1 MLKNLNLQPDFYNAM
16 HRFFIFLYY
25 LISKNRILSALLAL
39 GIAVICGFFASKI
52 HFEEDI
58 NQIIP
63 RNEKS
68 DLTAKVLKQLNFS
81 DKIIVIIENKS
92 NEDSFQLSE
101 TADTFLQKVEPLQK
115 YINTIQGKVNDYE
128 ISETFDFVNQ
138 NLPLFLDE
146 NDYKE
151 IEGKLQKDSIA
162 KQVESNYISLA
173 SPTSLV
179 TKEFIKK
186 DPLGIAFLGIRKL
199 NALNISKDFKLE
211 DNYVVTKDGKN
222 LLLFIDPKY
231 KSNDTKNNEAFV
243 DQLNAIKNNI
253 NKQFKGKTE
262 MSYFGSPVI
271 AVANAKQIK
280 KDIRNTVLISMTV
293 LFVLLM
299 YYFRNFFTPVI
310 VFLPTV
316 FSVLLALLVLYF
328 IKDKIS
334 AISLSVG
341 AILIGITIDYALHI
355 LTHYKHNNNI
365 EELYKE
371 ITQPV
376 ILSSATTAVSFLCL
390 VFVRSEALKD
400 LGLFASITVILSSV
414 SALIIVPQLY
424 HPKEKKGKL
433 NTNFIDKIGSYPY
446 EKNKPL
452 IIGCSLVIIA
462 CLFGFRHVGFNE
474 DIGDLNYIPKELKI
488 SEAKLEKL
496 SDITSKSVY
505 TISYGDSEDEAL
517 KRNTQLNNFLEKEK
531 KEGKILSYNSIG
543 NIVLSKQDQQKKI
556 EAWIEFWDDNKK
568 NRAISELI
576 SNGSKFGFNSTAF
589 DQTNENLNKDYST
602 LSLEDYKKVKALQI
616 PEFLS
621 NEKGFYTISNIV
633 KVDENKRN
641 IFIKDV
647 EKNHEA
653 LAIDR
658 QQMNENFL
666 GLLKRDFNT
675 LINYSL
681 LAIILTIIV
690 FFRNFELTVLTMFP
704 IVLTG
709 VVTAGILYFLGLE
722 LNIFSTVVCTLVFG
736 VGDDFSIF
744 LTKAMQK
751 EHTTGK
757 NELPTYRISIILAV
771 FTTILSI
778 GSLIFAKHPA
788 LHSLALVALI
798 GMFSVIIITST
809 LYPFWFR
816 FLIINRAKKGLSP
829 ITLRLFLHSVLSFVY
844 YGLGGFLFSVSG
856 SYFVKNSKG
865 KTLELIKI
873 FIARFLTSVLFTNP
887 FVKKKLIK
895 NSNEDFSNP
904 AIIIANHTSF
914 LDTLAIAMVTHKIVF
929 LVNNWVYHSPIF
941 GKIVKAL
948 GFYPVSQGIE
958 NGIDKLKEKVDQ
970 GYSLVV
976 FPEAERSYDNDI
988 KRFHKGAFYLAEKFG
1003 LDIVPV
1009 FIHGNSEVLP
1019 KGDFIIYDGSITI
1032 KVGDRISRDDISFG
1046 ENYSERTKK
1055 INAYFRNEF
1064 AKMRNELEGENYFRK
1079 KLFLSF
1085 LYKENG
1091 VVKEIKEDFNN
1102 NRLTYFELNQYI
1114 PKDANIL
1121 HIADDF
1127 GQKDILLTLYQAR
1140 RRVFSLI
1147 KNDEKR
1153 EIAEQNYLVK
1163 KRKLDYIRDISGI
1176 NKKIDVLLVSDNNFN
1191 INTITDLPETII
1203 FLNIKTDF
1211 KKEGYNLDFTSETI
1225 KIFKKQ

>member
-1 MLKNLNLQPDFYNAM
+1 M

-25 LISKNRILSALLAL
+25 LISKNKILSVFAAL
-39 GIAVICGFFASKI
+39 GIAVLCIFFASKI
-52 HFEEDI
+52 NFEEDI

-63 RNEKS
+63 KNEKS

-92 NEDSFQLSE
+92 GEDSFQLSE
-101 TADTFLQKVEPLQK
+101 TADTFLKKIEPLQK
-115 YINTIQGKVNDYE
+115 YIGSVQGKVNDNE

-138 NLPLFLDE
+138 NLPLFLNE
-146 NDYKE
+146 SDYKE
-151 IEGKLQKDSIA
+151 IDRKLQKDSIA
-162 KQVESNYISLA
+162 RQVENNYISLV

-186 DPLGIAFLGIRKL
+186 DPLGLTFLGIKKL

-211 DNYVVTKDGKN
+211 DSYIVTKDGKN
-222 LLLFIDPKY
+222 LLLFIDPKN
-231 KSNDTKNNEAFV
+231 KSNDTKANEAFV
-243 DQLNAIKNNI
+243 DQLNSIKDGI

-262 MSYFGSPVI
+262 ISYFGSPVI

-280 KDIRNTVLISMTV
+280 KDIQNTVVISMTV
-293 LFVLLM
+293 LLVLLI
-299 YYFRNFFTPVI
+299 YYFRNVFTPII

-371 ITQPV
+371 ITQPI

-400 LGLFASITVILSSV
+400 LGLFAAITVILSSIT
-414 SALIIVPQLY
+414 ALIIVPQLY
-424 HPKEKKGKL
+424 KPKEKSEQP

-452 IIGCSLVIIA
+452 IIGCSIIILA

-488 SEAKLEKL
+488 SEAKLQKL
-496 SDITSKSVY
+496 SDITSKSIY
-505 TISYGDSEDEAL
+505 TISYGDSEEQAL
-517 KRNTQLNNFLEKEK
+517 SRNSELSSFLEKEK

-543 NIVLSKQDQQKKI
+543 SVVLSEKDQQKKI
-556 EAWIEFWDDNKK
+556 EQWNRFWNDQKK
-568 NRAISELI
+568 SLAISELI
-576 SNGSKFGFNSTAF
+576 SNGNKFGFNSSAF
-589 DQTNENLNKDYST
+589 DGFNEVLHKNYSALSLKDYQ
-602 LSLEDYKKVKALQI
+602 KVKALQI
-616 PEFLS
+616 SEFMS
-621 NEKGFYTISNIV
+621 SENGFYTVSNVV
-633 KVDENKRN
+633 KVDEKKRDA
-641 IFIKDV
+641 FIKDI
-647 EKNHEA
+647 EKKHDA
-653 LAIDR
+653 IAIDR

-744 LTKAMQK
+744 LTQAMQK

-816 FLIINRAKKGLSP
+816 LFITNRAKKGLSP
-829 ITLRLFLHSVLSFVY
+829 ITFRLFVWSVFSFLY
-844 YGLGGFLFSVSG
+844 YGLGGLLFSAFG
-856 SYFVKNSKG
+856 SFFVKNSKG
-865 KTLELIKI
+865 QTLNIIKLIL
-873 FIARFLTSVLFTNP
+873 ARFLTSVLYSNP
-887 FVKKKLIK
+887 FVKKKVIK
-895 NSNEDFSNP
+895 NTSEDFSKP
-904 AIIIANHTSF
+904 AVIIANHTSF
-914 LDTLAIAMVTHKIVF
+914 LDTLAIAMATHKIIY
-929 LVNNWVYHSPIF
+929 LVNDWVYQSPVF
-941 GKIVKAL
+941 GKLVRAL

-958 NGIDKLKEKVDQ
+958 NGMDKLKEKVDQ

-976 FPEAERSYDNDI
+976 FPEAERSYTNDV
-988 KRFHKGAFYLAEKFG
+988 KRFHKGAFYLAEQFG
-1003 LDIVPV
+1003 LDILPIY
-1009 FIHGNSEVLP
+1009 IHGNSEVLP
-1019 KGDFIIYDGSITI
+1019 KGDFIIYDGSITV
-1032 KVGDRISRDDISFG
+1032 KVGNRISKDNMSFG
-1046 ENYSERTKK
+1046 KNYSERTKK
-1055 INAYFRNEF
+1055 INAHFREEF
-1064 AKMRNELEGENYFRK
+1064 ARLREEIEDENYFKK
-1079 KLFLSF
+1079 KLFLSY
-1085 LYKENG
+1085 LYKDSE
-1091 VVKEIKEDFNN
+1091 VVKEVKEDFNAN
-1102 NRLTYFELNQYI
+1102 KSVYFELNKHI
-1114 PKDANIL
+1114 PNDANIL
-1121 HIADDF
+1121 HLADDF
-1127 GQKDILLTLYQAR
+1127 GQKDALLTLYQAS
-1140 RRVFSLI
+1140 RRVFSLVQ
-1147 KNDEKR
+1147 NDEKR
-1153 EIAEQNYLVK
+1153 ATAAHSYLVK
-1163 KRKLDYIRDISGI
+1163 RRKIQYIKDLSEA
-1176 NKKIDVLLVSDNNFN
+1176 NKKIDVLLISHDRFTWND
-1191 INTITDLPETII
+1191 IQELPETII
-1203 FLNIKTDF
+1203 FVNTKNDSFKSDHYTLKFSSESLKVFKT
-1211 KKEGYNLDFTSETI
+1211 K
-1225 KIFKKQ
+1225 

>member
-1 MLKNLNLQPDFYNAM
+1 M

-25 LISKNRILSALLAL
+25 LISKNKILSALTAL
-39 GIAVICGFFASKI
+39 GVAVLCLFFASKI
-52 HFEEDI
+52 NFEEDI

-63 RNEKS
+63 KNEKS

-92 NEDSFQLSE
+92 SEDHFQLSE
-101 TADTFLQKVEPLQK
+101 TADTFLKKIEPLQK
-115 YINTIQGKVNDYE
+115 YIGSVQGKVNDHE

-138 NLPLFLDE
+138 NLPLFLNE
-146 NDYKE
+146 NDYGE
-151 IEGKLQKDSIA
+151 IAQKLQKDSIA
-162 KQVESNYISLA
+162 RQVEDNYISLV

-186 DPLGIAFLGIRKL
+186 DPLGLTFLGIKKL

-211 DNYVVTKDGKN
+211 DSYIVTKDGKN
-222 LLLFIDPKY
+222 LLLFIDPKN
-231 KSNDTKNNEAFV
+231 KSNDTKANEAFI
-243 DQLNAIKNNI
+243 DQLQTVKDEI
-253 NKQFKGKTE
+253 NKQFHGKTE
-262 MSYFGSPVI
+262 ISYFGSPVI

-280 KDIRNTVLISMTV
+280 KDIQNTVVISMTV
-293 LFVLLM
+293 LLLLLI
-299 YYFRNFFTPVI
+299 YYFRNIFTPII

-371 ITQPV
+371 ITQPIV
-376 ILSSATTAVSFLCL
+376 LSSATTAVSFLCL

-400 LGLFASITVILSSV
+400 LGLFAAITVILSSV

-424 HPKEKKGKL
+424 KPKEKGEHL

-452 IIGCSLVIIA
+452 IIGCSVIILA

-488 SEAKLEKL
+488 SEAKLQKL
-496 SDITSKSVY
+496 SDITSKSIY
-505 TISYGDSEDEAL
+505 TISYGDSEEQAL
-517 KRNTQLNNFLEKEK
+517 SRNSALSSFLEKEK

-543 NIVLSKQDQQKKI
+543 SIVLSEKDQQKRI
-556 EAWIEFWDDNKK
+556 EKWNSFWDDTKK
-568 NRAISELI
+568 KQTLSELI
-576 SNGSKFGFNSTAF
+576 SNGNKFGFNSSAF
-589 DQTNENLNKDYST
+589 DNFNEVLSKHYSSLT
-602 LSLEDYKKVKALQI
+602 LKEYEKVKALQI
-616 PEFLS
+616 SEFMN
-621 NEKGFYTISNIV
+621 NENGFYTVSNVV
-633 KVDENKRN
+633 KVDENKRDA
-641 IFIKDV
+641 FIKDI
-647 EKNHEA
+647 EKKHDA
-653 LAIDR
+653 IAIDR

-744 LTKAMQK
+744 LTQAMQK

-757 NELPTYRISIILAV
+757 NELPTYRTSIILAV

-816 FLIINRAKKGLSP
+816 LFITNRAKKGLSP
-829 ITLRLFLHSVLSFVY
+829 ITLRLFLNSVFSFLY
-844 YGLGGFLFSVSG
+844 YGVGGLLFSAFG
-856 SYFVKNSKG
+856 SFFVKNSQG
-865 KTLELIKI
+865 KTLNMIKLIL
-873 FIARFLTSVLFTNP
+873 ARFLTSVLYSNP
-887 FVKKKLIK
+887 FVKKKIIK
-895 NSNEDFSNP
+895 NTNEDFSKP
-904 AIIIANHTSF
+904 AVIIANHTSF
-914 LDTLAIAMVTHKIVF
+914 LDTLAIAMTTHKIIY
-929 LVNNWVYHSPIF
+929 LVNDWVYDSPVF
-941 GKIVKAL
+941 GKLVKAL

-958 NGIDKLKEKVDQ
+958 NGMDQLKEKIAQ

-976 FPEAERSYDNDI
+976 FPEAERSYTNDV
-988 KRFHKGAFYLAEKFG
+988 KRFHKGAFYLAEQFG
-1003 LDIVPV
+1003 LDIVPLY
-1009 FIHGNSEVLP
+1009 IHGNAEVLP
-1019 KGDFIIYDGSITI
+1019 KGDFIIYDGSITV
-1032 KVGDRISRDDISFG
+1032 KVGNRISKDDMSFG
-1046 ENYSERTKK
+1046 QSYSERTKK
-1055 INAYFRNEF
+1055 INAYFREEF
-1064 AKMRNELEGENYFRK
+1064 AKMRAEIEDENYFK
-1079 KLFLSF
+1079 NKLFLSY
-1085 LYKENG
+1085 LYKDG
-1091 VVKEIKEDFNN
+1091 DVVEDVKKDFNAN
-1102 NRLTYFELNQYI
+1102 KSVYFELNKHI
-1114 PKDANIL
+1114 PKEANIL
-1121 HIADDF
+1121 HMADDF
-1127 GQKDILLTLYQAR
+1127 GQKDALLTLYQAG

-1147 KNDEKR
+1147 KNDDKR
-1153 EIAEQNYLVK
+1153 ATAAHSYLVK
-1163 KRKLDYIRDISGI
+1163 RRKIHYIKDLSEV
-1176 NKKIDVLLVSDNNFN
+1176 NKKIDVLLVSDDHFTMNDIHVFPEKIIFVNTKNN
-1191 INTITDLPETII
+1191 LPEIDNYTLE
-1203 FLNIKTDF
+1203 FHSESLKVF
-1211 KKEGYNLDFTSETI
+1211 KPK
-1225 KIFKKQ
+1225 

>member
-1 MLKNLNLQPDFYNAM
+1 M
-16 HRFFIFLYY
+16 HRFFIFLFY
-25 LISKNRILSALLAL
+25 LISKNRVLSALFAV
-39 GIAVICGFFASKI
+39 GIALVCLFFASKI
-52 HFEEDI
+52 NFEEDI

-63 RNEKS
+63 KSEKS
-68 DLTAKVLKQLNFS
+68 DLTAKILKQLNFS

-92 NEDSFQLSE
+92 SEDNFQLSE
-101 TADTFLQKVEPLQK
+101 TANTFLEKISPLEK
-115 YINTIQGKVNDYE
+115 YIGAIQGKVNDSE

-151 IEGKLQKDSIA
+151 INRKIQKDSIA
-162 KQVESNYISLA
+162 KQVENNYISLA

-186 DPLGIAFLGIRKL
+186 DPLGITFLGIKKL
-199 NALNISKDFKLE
+199 NALNVSKDFKLE
-211 DNYVVTKDGKN
+211 DNFIVTKNGKN
-222 LLLFIDPKY
+222 LLLFIDPKN
-231 KSNDTKNNEAFV
+231 KSNDTKNNEFFV
-243 DQLNAIKNNI
+243 DQLNKIKDDLNNE
-253 NKQFKGKTE
+253 FKGKTE
-262 MSYFGSPVI
+262 ISYFGSPVI
-271 AVANAKQIK
+271 AVANAEQIK
-280 KDIRNTVLISMTV
+280 KDIQNTVMISMTV
-293 LFVLLM
+293 LLILLI
-299 YYFRNFFTPVI
+299 YYFRNFFTPII

-316 FSVLLALLVLYF
+316 FSVLLALLILYF

-371 ITQPV
+371 ITQPI

-400 LGLFASITVILSSV
+400 LGLFASIIVMLSSI

-424 HPKEKKGKL
+424 NPKEKGEKAS
-433 NTNFIDKIGSYPY
+433 TNFIDRIGFYPY

-474 DIGDLNYIPKELKI
+474 DIGDLNYIPNDLKI
-488 SEAKLEKL
+488 SEAKLQKL
-496 SDITSKSVY
+496 SDITSKSIY
-505 TISYGDSEDEAL
+505 TISYGNSEEEAL
-517 KRNTQLNNFLEKEK
+517 TRNTQLNHFLEKEK
-531 KEGKILSYNSIG
+531 KEGKILSYNSLG
-543 NIVLSKQDQQKKI
+543 NVVLSEKDQQKKI
-556 EAWIEFWDDNKK
+556 ENWKKFWNDQKK
-568 NRAISELI
+568 NQTVSELV
-576 SNGSKFGFNSTAF
+576 SNGNKFGFNSSAF
-589 DQTNENLNKDYST
+589 KQFTELLNKNYST
-602 LSLEDYKKVKALQI
+602 RSIEDYEKIKALQVS
-616 PEFLS
+616 EFLS
-621 NEKGFYTISNIV
+621 NEKGFHTISNII
-633 KVDENKRN
+633 KVDETKRDA
-641 IFIKDV
+641 FIRDV
-647 EKNHEA
+647 EKKQDV

-722 LNIFSTVVCTLVFG
+722 LNIFSTVVCTLIFG

-816 FLIINRAKKGLSP
+816 LLIINRAKKGLSP
-829 ITLRLFLHSVLSFVY
+829 ITFRLFLHSVVSFAY
-844 YGLGGFLFSVSG
+844 YGLGGFLFSLFG
-856 SYFVKNSKG
+856 AFFVKNAKG
-865 KTLELIKI
+865 NTLRYIKI
-873 FIARFLTSVLFTNP
+873 FIARFLTSVLYSNP
-887 FVKKKLIK
+887 FVKKTVIK
-895 NSNEDFSNP
+895 NPEEDFSKP

-914 LDTLAIAMVTHKIVF
+914 LDTLALAMTNYKIVY
-929 LVNNWVYHSPIF
+929 LVNDWVYNSPIF
-941 GKIVKAL
+941 GKLVKAL

-958 NGIDKLKEKVDQ
+958 NGIDKLKEKVQQ

-976 FPEAERSYDNDI
+976 FPEAERSYTNDI
-988 KRFHKGAFYLAEKFG
+988 KRFHKGAFYLSEQLN
-1003 LDIVPV
+1003 LDILPV
-1009 FIHGNSEVLP
+1009 YIHGNSEVLP
-1019 KGDFIIYDGSITI
+1019 KGDFIIYDGSITV
-1032 KVGDRISRDDISFG
+1032 KVGDRIHQNDESFG
-1046 ENYSERTKK
+1046 STYSERTKK
-1055 INAYFRNEF
+1055 INAYFREEF
-1064 AKMRNELEGENYFRK
+1064 SKLREELEDEDYFKK

-1085 LYKENG
+1085 LYKENEI
-1091 VVKEIKEDFNN
+1091 VKQVKEDFRINKSA
-1102 NRLTYFELNQYI
+1102 YFELNKHI
-1114 PKDANIL
+1114 PKDATLL
-1121 HIADDF
+1121 HIADDY
-1127 GQKDILLTLYQAR
+1127 GQIDILLSLQQANR
-1140 RRVFSLI
+1140 KIFSLI
-1147 KNDEKR
+1147 PDIEKR
-1153 EIAEQNYLVK
+1153 EIADHNYLVK
-1163 KRKLDYIRDISGI
+1163 KRKINYISTISEI
-1176 NKKIDVLLVSDNNFN
+1176 NKKVGILLVSSENYALNSIDQLPDIIIFFN
-1191 INTITDLPETII
+1191 IKNLLFQNDE
-1203 FLNIKTDF
+1203 
-1211 KKEGYNLDFTSETI
+1211 YNLYFSSESI
-1225 KIFKKQ
+1225 KIYKR

>member
-1 MLKNLNLQPDFYNAM
+1 M

-25 LISKNRILSALLAL
+25 LISKNRILSAIIAL
-39 GIAVICGFFASKI
+39 GIAALCGFFASKI
-52 HFEEDI
+52 NFEEDI

-63 RNEKS
+63 KNEKS

-92 NEDSFQLSE
+92 GEDNFQLSE
-101 TADTFLQKVEPLQK
+101 TADAFLQKIDPLKK
-115 YINTIQGKVNDYE
+115 YIGSVQGKVNDSE
-128 ISETFDFVNQ
+128 ISETFDFVSQ

-146 NDYKE
+146 NDYAE
-151 IEGKLQKDSIA
+151 IERKLQKDSIA
-162 KQVESNYISLA
+162 KQVENNYVSLV

-179 TKEFIKK
+179 TKDFIKK
-186 DPLGIAFLGIRKL
+186 DPLGITYLGIKKL

-211 DNYVVTKDGKN
+211 DNYIVTKDGKN
-222 LLLFIDPKY
+222 LLLFIDPKN
-231 KSNDTKNNEAFV
+231 KSNDTKSNEAFV
-243 DQLNAIKNNI
+243 NQLNEIKDGI

-262 MSYFGSPVI
+262 LSYFGSPVI
-271 AVANAKQIK
+271 AVANAQQIK
-280 KDIRNTVLISMTV
+280 KDIQNTVMISMTV
-293 LFVLLM
+293 LLVLLI
-299 YYFRNFFTPVI
+299 YYFRNFFTPII

-316 FSVLLALLVLYF
+316 FSVLLALLILYF

-371 ITQPV
+371 ITQPI

-400 LGLFASITVILSSV
+400 LGLFAAITVILSSV
-414 SALIIVPQLY
+414 TALIIVPQLY
-424 HPKEKKGKL
+424 TPKEKDDKHS
-433 NTNFIDKIGSYPY
+433 TNFIDRIGSYPY

-452 IIGCSLVIIA
+452 IIGCSIIIIA

-488 SEAKLEKL
+488 SEAKLQKL
-496 SDITSKSVY
+496 SDITSKSIY
-505 TISYGDSEDEAL
+505 TISYGDSEEKAL
-517 KRNTQLNNFLEKEK
+517 TRNSQLSNFLEKEK
-531 KEGKILSYNSIG
+531 REGKILSYNSLG
-543 NIVLSKQDQQKKI
+543 NIVLSETDQKHRI
-556 EAWIEFWDDNKK
+556 ETWNKFWDGNKK
-568 NRAISELI
+568 NHTVSQLVN
-576 SNGSKFGFNSTAF
+576 SGNQFGFNSNAF
-589 DQTNENLNKDYST
+589 DNFNEILNKNYTT
-602 LSLEDYKKVKALQI
+602 LSLRDYEKVKALQI
-616 PEFLS
+616 SEFLS
-621 NEKGFYTISNIV
+621 NENGFYTVSNVV
-633 KVDENKRN
+633 KVDEKKRDA
-641 IFIKDV
+641 FIKDV
-647 EKNHEA
+647 EKNHNA

-666 GLLKRDFNT
+666 GLLKRDFGT

-709 VVTAGILYFLGLE
+709 IVTAGILYFLGLE

-757 NELPTYRISIILAV
+757 NELPTYRTSIILAV

-816 FLIINRAKKGLSP
+816 LLITNRAKKGLSP
-829 ITLRLFLHSVLSFVY
+829 ITFRLFLRCIISFFY
-844 YGLGGFLFSVSG
+844 YGLGGFVFSLIG
-856 SYFVKNSKG
+856 SVFIKRSKG
-865 KTLELIKI
+865 KTLDIIKLILAK
-873 FIARFLTSVLFTNP
+873 FLTSVLHISP
-887 FVKKKLIK
+887 FVKKRVIK
-895 NSNEDFSNP
+895 NPAEDFSKP
-904 AIIIANHTSF
+904 AVIIANHTSF
-914 LDTLAIAMVTHKIVF
+914 LDTLAIAMATHKIIY
-929 LVNNWVYHSPIF
+929 LVNDWVYDSPVF
-941 GKIVKAL
+941 GRLVRAL

-958 NGIDKLKEKVDQ
+958 NGMEQLKEKIDQ

-976 FPEAERSYDNDI
+976 FPEAERSYTNDV
-988 KRFHKGAFYLAEKFG
+988 KRFHKGAFYLAEQFG
-1003 LDIVPV
+1003 LDILPLY
-1009 FIHGNSEVLP
+1009 IHGNSEVLP
-1019 KGDFIIYDGSITI
+1019 KGDFIIYDGSITV
-1032 KVGDRISRDDISFG
+1032 KVGERINKDDVSFG
-1046 ENYSERTKK
+1046 KNYSERTKK
-1055 INAYFRNEF
+1055 INAYFREKF
-1064 AKMRNELEGENYFRK
+1064 AELRNELEDENYFKK
-1079 KLFLSF
+1079 KLFLSY
-1085 LYKENG
+1085 LYKDNE
-1091 VVKEIKEDFNN
+1091 VVKEVKDDFNAN
-1102 NRLTYFELNQYI
+1102 KSVYFELNKHI
-1114 PKDANIL
+1114 AKDASIL

-1127 GQKDILLTLYQAR
+1127 GQKDVLLTLYQAER
-1140 RRVFSLI
+1140 RIFSYI
-1147 KNDEKR
+1147 QNHERR
-1153 EIAEQNYLVK
+1153 ETAKQTYLVK
-1163 KRKLDYIRDISGI
+1163 RRKLNYINDISDI
-1176 NKKIDVLLVSDNNFN
+1176 NKNIDVLLISDKNFDISTLKN
-1191 INTITDLPETII
+1191 LPETII
-1203 FLNIKTDF
+1203 FLNTPHKALNDSD
-1211 KKEGYNLDFTSETI
+1211 YSEEYSLQAI
-1225 KIFKKQ
+1225 KIFKKH

>member
-1 MLKNLNLQPDFYNAM
+1 M

-25 LISKNRILSALLAL
+25 LISKNKILSVLTAM
-39 GIAVICGFFASKI
+39 GIAVLCIFFASKI
-52 HFEEDI
+52 NFEEDI

-63 RNEKS
+63 KNEKS

-92 NEDSFQLSE
+92 SEDSFQLSE
-101 TADTFLQKVEPLQK
+101 TADTFLKKIEPLQK
-115 YINTIQGKVNDYE
+115 YIGSVQGKVNDNE

-138 NLPLFLDE
+138 NLPLFLNE

-151 IEGKLQKDSIA
+151 INQKLQKDSIA
-162 KQVESNYISLA
+162 KQVEDNYISLA

-186 DPLGIAFLGIRKL
+186 DPLGITFLGIKKL
-199 NALNISKDFKLE
+199 NVLNISKDFKLE
-211 DNYVVTKDGKN
+211 DSYIVTKDGKN
-222 LLLFIDPKY
+222 LLLFIDPKN
-231 KSNDTKNNEAFV
+231 KSNDTKANEAFV
-243 DQLNAIKNNI
+243 DQLNSIKDGI

-262 MSYFGSPVI
+262 ISYFGSPVI

-280 KDIRNTVLISMTV
+280 KDIQNTVVISMTV
-293 LFVLLM
+293 LLILLI
-299 YYFRNFFTPVI
+299 YYFRNFFTPII

-371 ITQPV
+371 ITQPI

-400 LGLFASITVILSSV
+400 LGLFAAITVILSSIT
-414 SALIIVPQLY
+414 ALIIVPQLY
-424 HPKEKKGKL
+424 KPKEKGEHL

-452 IIGCSLVIIA
+452 IIGCSIIILA
-462 CLFGFRHVGFNE
+462 CLFGFRHVRFNE

-488 SEAKLEKL
+488 SEAKLQKL
-496 SDITSKSVY
+496 SDITSKSIY
-505 TISYGDSEDEAL
+505 TISYGNSEEDAL
-517 KRNTQLNNFLEKEK
+517 SRNSELSSFLEKEK

-543 NIVLSKQDQQKKI
+543 SVVLSEKDQQKKI
-556 EAWIEFWDDNKK
+556 DEWNSFWNEKK
-568 NRAISELI
+568 KSQTISELI
-576 SNGSKFGFNSTAF
+576 SNGNKLGFNSSAF
-589 DQTNENLNKDYST
+589 DNFNEVLHKDYSV
-602 LSLEDYKKVKALQI
+602 LQLKDYQQVKALQI
-616 PEFLS
+616 SEFMS
-621 NEKGFYTISNIV
+621 SENGFYTVSNVV
-633 KVDENKRN
+633 KVDEKKRDA
-641 IFIKDV
+641 FIKDI
-647 EKNHEA
+647 EKKHDA
-653 LAIDR
+653 IAIDR

-744 LTKAMQK
+744 LTQAMQK

-816 FLIINRAKKGLSP
+816 LLITNRAKKGLSP
-829 ITLRLFLHSVLSFVY
+829 ITFRLFIWSVFSFLY
-844 YGLGGFLFSVSG
+844 YGIGGLLFSAFG
-856 SYFVKNSKG
+856 SFFVKNSKG
-865 KTLELIKI
+865 KTLNIIKI
-873 FIARFLTSVLFTNP
+873 ILARFLTSVLYSNP
-887 FVKKKLIK
+887 FVKKKVIK
-895 NSNEDFSNP
+895 NPSEDFSKP
-904 AIIIANHTSF
+904 AVIIANHTSF
-914 LDTLAIAMVTHKIVF
+914 LDTLAIAMTTHKIIY
-929 LVNNWVYHSPIF
+929 LVNDWVYQSPIF
-941 GKIVKAL
+941 GKLVRAL

-958 NGIDKLKEKVDQ
+958 NGMEKLKEKVEQ

-976 FPEAERSYDNDI
+976 FPEAERSYTNDI
-988 KRFHKGAFYLAEKFG
+988 KRFHKGAFYLAEQFG
-1003 LDIVPV
+1003 LDILPIY
-1009 FIHGNSEVLP
+1009 IHGNSEVLP
-1019 KGDFIIYDGSITI
+1019 KGDFIIYDGSITV
-1032 KVGDRISRDDISFG
+1032 KVGSRISKDDMSFG
-1046 ENYSERTKK
+1046 KNYSERTKK
-1055 INAYFRNEF
+1055 INAYFREEF
-1064 AKMRNELEGENYFRK
+1064 AKLREEIEDENYFKK
-1079 KLFLSF
+1079 KLFLSY
-1085 LYKENG
+1085 LYKDSE
-1091 VVKEIKEDFNN
+1091 VVKDVKEDFNTN
-1102 NRLTYFELNQYI
+1102 KSVYFELNKHI
-1114 PKDANIL
+1114 PNDAGIL

-1127 GQKDILLTLYQAR
+1127 GQKDALLTLYQANR
-1140 RRVFSLI
+1140 RIFSMI
-1147 KNDEKR
+1147 RNDEKR
-1153 EIAEQNYLVK
+1153 ETAAHSYLVK
-1163 KRKLDYIRDISGI
+1163 RRKIHYIKDLSEI
-1176 NKKIDVLLVSDNNFN
+1176 NKKIDILLVSDEHF
-1191 INTITDLPETII
+1191 TMSDLQELPETII
-1203 FLNIKTDF
+1203 FVNTKNTRFESENYTLKFSSEFIKVF
-1211 KKEGYNLDFTSETI
+1211 KST
-1225 KIFKKQ
+1225 

>member
-1 MLKNLNLQPDFYNAM
+1 M
-16 HRFFIFLYY
+16 HRFFIYLYH
-25 LISKNRILSALLAL
+25 LISKNRILSVCFAL
-39 GIAVICGFFASKI
+39 GIALLCGYFASKI
-52 HFEEDI
+52 NFEEDI

-63 RNEKS
+63 KNEKS

-101 TADTFLQKVEPLQK
+101 TADTFLQKLVPLQQ
-115 YINTIQGKVNDYE
+115 YVGSVQGKVNDEE

-151 IEGKLQKDSIA
+151 IEKKLQKDSIA
-162 KQVESNYISLA
+162 KQVENNYVSLV

-179 TKEFIKK
+179 TKDFIKK
-186 DPLGIAFLGIRKL
+186 DPLGITFLGIKKL

-211 DNYVVTKDGKN
+211 DNYIVTKDGKH
-222 LLLFIDPKY
+222 LLLFIEPKN

-243 DQLNAIKNNI
+243 DQLNEIKDNI

-262 MSYFGSPVI
+262 LSYFGSPVI

-280 KDIRNTVLISMTV
+280 KDIQNTVLISMTV
-293 LFVLLM
+293 LFILLM

-371 ITQPV
+371 ITQPI

-400 LGLFASITVILSSV
+400 LGLFAAITVILSSV

-424 HPKEKKGKL
+424 HPKKNEKKE
-433 NTNFIDKIGSYPY
+433 NTNFIDTIGAYPY

-496 SDITSKSVY
+496 SDITSKSIY
-505 TISYGDSEDEAL
+505 TISYGNSEEEAL
-517 KRNTQLNNFLEKEK
+517 SRNSQLSHFLEKEK
-531 KEGKILSYNSIG
+531 QEGKILSYNSLG
-543 NIVLSKQDQQKKI
+543 NVVLSKQDQQKKI
-556 EAWIEFWDDNKK
+556 EIWEKFWENKK
-568 NRAISELI
+568 DHTISELV
-576 SNGSKFGFNSTAF
+576 SNGIQFGFNSSAF
-589 DQTNENLNKDYST
+589 SQFNEVLSKEYST
-602 LSLEDYKKVKALQI
+602 LSLQDYEKIKALQVS
-616 PEFLS
+616 EFLS
-621 NEKGFYTISNIV
+621 SENGFYTVSNVV
-633 KVDENKRN
+633 KVDEKKRDA
-641 IFIKDV
+641 FIKDI
-647 EKNHEA
+647 EKKHDA

-709 VVTAGILYFLGLE
+709 IVTAGILYFLGLE

-829 ITLRLFLHSVLSFVY
+829 ITFRLFLHSILSFLY
-844 YGLGGFLFSVSG
+844 YGLGGVFFSVFG
-856 SYFVKNSKG
+856 SFFVKNSKG
-865 KTLELIKI
+865 KTLDFIKLIMAK
-873 FIARFLTSVLFTNP
+873 FLTSVLFSNP
-887 FVKKKLIK
+887 FVKKRVIK
-895 NSNEDFSNP
+895 NSNEDFSKP
-904 AIIIANHTSF
+904 AVIIANHTSF
-914 LDTLAIAMVTHKIVF
+914 LDTLAIAMTTHKIVY
-929 LVNNWVYHSPIF
+929 LVNDWVYQSPIF
-941 GKIVKAL
+941 GKMVRAL

-958 NGIDKLKEKVDQ
+958 NGMEKLKEKVDQ

-976 FPEAERSYDNDI
+976 FPEAERSYTNDI
-988 KRFHKGAFYLAEKFG
+988 KRFHKGAFYLAEQFG
-1003 LDIVPV
+1003 LDILPLY
-1009 FIHGNSEVLP
+1009 IHGNSEVLP
-1019 KGDFIIYDGSITI
+1019 KGDFIIYDGSITV
-1032 KVGDRISRDDISFG
+1032 KVGDRIRKDDVSFG
-1046 ENYSERTKK
+1046 KSYSERTKK
-1055 INAYFRNEF
+1055 INAYFREQF
-1064 AKMRNELEGENYFRK
+1064 AQLRNEIEDENYFKK
-1079 KLFLSF
+1079 KLFLSY
-1085 LYKENG
+1085 LYKENE
-1091 VVKEIKEDFNN
+1091 VVHEVKEDFNTN
-1102 NRLTYFELNQYI
+1102 KTAYFELNKHI
-1114 PKDANIL
+1114 PKDSIIL
-1121 HIADDF
+1121 HISDDF
-1127 GQKDILLTLYQAR
+1127 GQKDVLLLLYQAGR
-1140 RRVFSLI
+1140 RIFSRI
-1147 KNDEKR
+1147 SNEEKR
-1153 EIAEQNYLVK
+1153 DVAEQNYLVK
-1163 KRKLDYIRDISGI
+1163 RRKLNYINDISEI
-1176 NKKIDVLLVSDNNFN
+1176 NKNIDVLLISDSRFK
-1191 INTITDLPETII
+1191 INTLSTLPETII
-1203 FLNIKTDF
+1203 FLNVKEPGF
-1211 KKEGYNLDFTSETI
+1211 ENPVFQKKLDTGAI
-1225 KIFKKQ
+1225 KIFKKH

>member
-1 MLKNLNLQPDFYNAM
+1 M

-25 LISKNRILSALLAL
+25 LISKNKILTVFTAL
-39 GIAVICGFFASKI
+39 GIAALCVFFASKI
-52 HFEEDI
+52 NFEEDI

-63 RNEKS
+63 KNEKS

-101 TADTFLQKVEPLQK
+101 TADTFLQKIDPLQK
-115 YINTIQGKVNDYE
+115 YIGSVQGKVNDNE
-128 ISETFDFVNQ
+128 ISETFDFVSQ
-138 NLPLFLDE
+138 NLPLFLNE

-151 IEGKLQKDSIA
+151 IDRKLQKDSIA
-162 KQVESNYISLA
+162 QQVENNYISLA

-186 DPLGIAFLGIRKL
+186 DPLGLTFMGIKKL

-211 DNYVVTKDGKN
+211 DSYIVTKDGKN
-222 LLLFIDPKY
+222 LLLFIDPKN
-231 KSNDTKNNEAFV
+231 KSNDTKANEFFV
-243 DQLNAIKNNI
+243 DQLNSIKDQL

-262 MSYFGSPVI
+262 ISYFGSPVI
-271 AVANAKQIK
+271 AVGNAKQIK
-280 KDIRNTVLISMTV
+280 KDIQNTVVISMTV
-293 LFVLLM
+293 LLILLI
-299 YYFRNFFTPVI
+299 YYFRNFFTPII

-316 FSVLLALLVLYF
+316 FSVLLALLILYF

-371 ITQPV
+371 ITQPI

-400 LGLFASITVILSSV
+400 LGLFAAITVILSSIT
-414 SALIIVPQLY
+414 ALIIVPQLY
-424 HPKEKKGKL
+424 KPKNSEEKH
-433 NTNFIDKIGSYPY
+433 NTNFIDRIGSYPY

-452 IIGCSLVIIA
+452 IIGCSVIILI

-474 DIGDLNYIPKELKI
+474 DIGDLNYIPKDLKI
-488 SEAKLEKL
+488 SEAKLQKL
-496 SDITSKSVY
+496 SDITSKSIY
-505 TISYGDSEDEAL
+505 TISYGNSEEEAL
-517 KRNTQLNNFLEKEK
+517 ARNSELSNFLEKEK

-543 NIVLSKQDQQKKI
+543 NIVLSEKDQQKKI
-556 EAWIEFWDDNKK
+556 DEWKRFWNANKK
-568 NRAISELI
+568 NQTIAELVG
-576 SNGSKFGFNSTAF
+576 NGSKFGFNSAAF
-589 DQTNENLNKDYST
+589 DNFNGILNKNYTALRLKDY
-602 LSLEDYKKVKALQI
+602 EKVKALQI
-616 PEFLS
+616 SEFMS
-621 NEKGFYTISNIV
+621 NENGFYTVSNVV
-633 KVDENKRN
+633 KVDENKRDA
-641 IFIKDV
+641 FIKDI
-647 EKNHEA
+647 EKKHDA

-666 GLLKRDFNT
+666 GLLKRDFST

-681 LAIILTIIV
+681 LAIIITIIV
-690 FFRNFELTVLTMFP
+690 FFRNFELTILTMFP

-744 LTKAMQK
+744 LTQAMQK

-798 GMFSVIIITST
+798 GMFSVIVITST

-816 FLIINRAKKGLSP
+816 FFITNRAKKGLSP
-829 ITLRLFLHSVLSFVY
+829 ITLRLLLRALFSFLY
-844 YGLGGFLFSVSG
+844 YGLGGMVFSAFG
-856 SYFVKNSKG
+856 SIFIKNSKG
-865 KTLELIKI
+865 RTLDIIKLILAK
-873 FIARFLTSVLFTNP
+873 FLTSVLYSTPLVRKRVIRNTA
-887 FVKKKLIK
+887 
-895 NSNEDFSNP
+895 EDFSKP
-904 AIIIANHTSF
+904 AVIIANHTSF
-914 LDTLAIAMVTHKIVF
+914 LDTLAIAMATHKIIY
-929 LVNNWVYHSPIF
+929 LVNDWVYQSPVF
-941 GKIVKAL
+941 GKLVRAL

-958 NGIDKLKEKVDQ
+958 NGMEQLKEKIAQ

-976 FPEAERSYDNDI
+976 FPEAERSYTNDV
-988 KRFHKGAFYLAEKFG
+988 KRFHKGAFYLAEQFD
-1003 LDIVPV
+1003 LDVLPLY
-1009 FIHGNSEVLP
+1009 IHGNSEVLP
-1019 KGDFIIYDGSITI
+1019 KGDFIIYDGSITV
-1032 KVGDRISRDDISFG
+1032 KVGNRISKNDMSFG
-1046 ENYSERTKK
+1046 KNYSERTKK
-1055 INAYFRNEF
+1055 INAYFREEF
-1064 AKMRNELEGENYFRK
+1064 AKLREEIEDENYFKK

-1085 LYKENG
+1085 LYKDSD
-1091 VVKEIKEDFNN
+1091 VVKEVKKDFNTN
-1102 NRLTYFELNQYI
+1102 KSVYFELNKHI
-1114 PKDANIL
+1114 PNEANIL
-1121 HIADDF
+1121 HIADDY
-1127 GQKDILLTLYQAR
+1127 GQKDVLLTLYQASR
-1140 RRVFSLI
+1140 RIFSFI
-1147 KNDEKR
+1147 KDDEKR
-1153 EIAEQNYLVK
+1153 ATAAHSYLVK
-1163 KRKLDYIRDISGI
+1163 RRKLHYIKEWSEV
-1176 NKKIDVLLVSDNNFN
+1176 NKSIDVLLISDDHFR
-1191 INTITDLPETII
+1191 ISDIQILPETII
-1203 FLNIKTDF
+1203 FVNTKNAVFENENYALEFSSESLKVFKT
-1211 KKEGYNLDFTSETI
+1211 K
-1225 KIFKKQ
+1225 

>member
-1 MLKNLNLQPDFYNAM
+1 M
-16 HRFFIFLYY
+16 HRLFIFLYY
-25 LISKNRILSALLAL
+25 LISKNKILSVLTAL
-39 GIAVICGFFASKI
+39 GIAALCIFFASKI
-52 HFEEDI
+52 NFEEDI

-63 RNEKS
+63 KNEKS

-81 DKIIVIIENKS
+81 DKIIVIIENRS
-92 NEDSFQLSE
+92 GEDSFQLSE
-101 TADTFLQKVEPLQK
+101 TADTFLKKIEPLQK
-115 YINTIQGKVNDYE
+115 YIGSVQGKVNDNE
-128 ISETFDFVNQ
+128 ISETFDFVHQ
-138 NLPLFLDE
+138 NLPLFLNE

-151 IEGKLQKDSIA
+151 IDHKLQKDSIA
-162 KQVESNYISLA
+162 KQVENNYISLV

-186 DPLGIAFLGIRKL
+186 DPLGFTFLGIKKL

-211 DNYVVTKDGKN
+211 DSYIVTKDGKN
-222 LLLFIDPKY
+222 LLLFIDPKN
-231 KSNDTKNNEAFV
+231 KSNDTKANEVFV
-243 DQLNAIKNNI
+243 DQLNTIKDGI

-262 MSYFGSPVI
+262 ISYFGSPVI

-280 KDIRNTVLISMTV
+280 KDIQNTVAISMTV
-293 LFVLLM
+293 LLILLI
-299 YYFRNFFTPVI
+299 YYFRNIFTPII

-316 FSVLLALLVLYF
+316 FSVLLALLILYF

-400 LGLFASITVILSSV
+400 LGLFAAITVILSSIT
-414 SALIIVPQLY
+414 ALIIVPQLY
-424 HPKEKKGKL
+424 KPKEKGEHL

-452 IIGCSLVIIA
+452 IIGCSIIILA

-488 SEAKLEKL
+488 SEAKLQKL
-496 SDITSKSVY
+496 SDITSKSIY
-505 TISYGDSEDEAL
+505 TISYGNSEEEAL
-517 KRNTQLNNFLEKEK
+517 SRNSELSSFLDKEK

-543 NIVLSKQDQQKKI
+543 SVVLSEKDQQKKI
-556 EAWIEFWDDNKK
+556 DEWNRFWNDEKK
-568 NRAISELI
+568 NQTISELI
-576 SNGSKFGFNSTAF
+576 SNGNKFGFNSSAF
-589 DQTNENLNKDYST
+589 DSFNEALRKNYSALNLKDYQQ
-602 LSLEDYKKVKALQI
+602 VKALQI
-616 PEFLS
+616 SEFMS
-621 NEKGFYTISNIV
+621 SENGFYTVSNVV
-633 KVDENKRN
+633 KVDENKRDT
-641 IFIKDV
+641 FIKDI
-647 EKNHEA
+647 EKQHDA
-653 LAIDR
+653 IAIDR

-744 LTKAMQK
+744 LTQAMQK

-816 FLIINRAKKGLSP
+816 LFITNRAKKGLSP
-829 ITLRLFLHSVLSFVY
+829 ITFRLFVWSVFSFLY
-844 YGLGGFLFSVSG
+844 YGLGGLLFSAFG
-856 SYFVKNSKG
+856 SFFVKNSKG
-865 KTLELIKI
+865 QTLNIIKLIL
-873 FIARFLTSVLFTNP
+873 ARFLTSVLYSNP
-887 FVKKKLIK
+887 FVKKKVIK
-895 NSNEDFSNP
+895 NTSEDFSKP
-904 AIIIANHTSF
+904 AVIIANHTSF
-914 LDTLAIAMVTHKIVF
+914 LDTLAIAMATHKIIY
-929 LVNNWVYHSPIF
+929 LVNDWVYQSPVF
-941 GKIVKAL
+941 GKLVRAL

-958 NGIDKLKEKVDQ
+958 NGMDKLKEKVEQ

-976 FPEAERSYDNDI
+976 FPEAERSYTNDV
-988 KRFHKGAFYLAEKFG
+988 KRFHKGAFYLAEQFG
-1003 LDIVPV
+1003 LDILPLY
-1009 FIHGNSEVLP
+1009 IHGNSEVLP
-1019 KGDFIIYDGSITI
+1019 KGDFIIYDGSITVKI
-1032 KVGDRISRDDISFG
+1032 GNRISKDDMSFG
-1046 ENYSERTKK
+1046 QNYSERTKK
-1055 INAYFRNEF
+1055 INAHFREEF
-1064 AKMRNELEGENYFRK
+1064 ARLREEIEDENYFKK
-1079 KLFLSF
+1079 KLFLSY
-1085 LYKENG
+1085 LYKDSE
-1091 VVKEIKEDFNN
+1091 VVKEVKEDFNSN
-1102 NRLTYFELNQYI
+1102 KSVYFELNKHI
-1114 PKDANIL
+1114 PHDANIL
-1121 HIADDF
+1121 HIATDF
-1127 GQKDILLTLYQAR
+1127 GQKDALLILYQAS

-1147 KNDEKR
+1147 QNDEKR
-1153 EIAEQNYLVK
+1153 AVAAHNYLVK
-1163 KRKLDYIRDISGI
+1163 RRKIQYIKDLSEV
-1176 NKKIDVLLVSDNNFN
+1176 NKKIDVLLISDEHFTMNE
-1191 INTITDLPETII
+1191 IQDLPETII
-1203 FLNIKTDF
+1203 FVNTKNTSFESDNYALKFSSESLKVFKT
-1211 KKEGYNLDFTSETI
+1211 K
-1225 KIFKKQ
+1225 

>member
-1 MLKNLNLQPDFYNAM
+1 M

-25 LISKNRILSALLAL
+25 LISKNKALSVFTAL
-39 GIAVICGFFASKI
+39 GIATLCVFFASKI
-52 HFEEDI
+52 NFEEDI

-63 RNEKS
+63 KNEKS

-101 TADTFLQKVEPLQK
+101 TADTFLQKTEPLQK
-115 YINTIQGKVNDYE
+115 YISSVQGKVNDDE
-128 ISETFDFVNQ
+128 ISETFDFVSQ
-138 NLPLFLDE
+138 NLPLFLNTE
-146 NDYKE
+146 DYRE
-151 IEGKLQKDSIA
+151 IDRKIRKDSIA
-162 KQVESNYISLA
+162 RQVENNYISLA

-186 DPLGIAFLGIRKL
+186 DPLGLTFLGIRKL

-211 DNYVVTKDGKN
+211 DSYIVTKDGKN
-222 LLLFIDPKY
+222 LLLFIDPKN
-231 KSNDTKNNEAFV
+231 KSNDTKANEFFV
-243 DQLNAIKNNI
+243 DQLNIIKDSL

-262 MSYFGSPVI
+262 ISYFGSPVI
-271 AVANAKQIK
+271 AVANAQQIK
-280 KDIRNTVLISMTV
+280 KDIQNTVVISMTV
-293 LFVLLM
+293 LLVLLI
-299 YYFRNFFTPVI
+299 YYFRNFFTPII

-316 FSVLLALLVLYF
+316 FSVFLALLVLYF

-371 ITQPV
+371 ITQPI

-400 LGLFASITVILSSV
+400 LGLFAAITVILSSFT
-414 SALIIVPQLY
+414 ALIIVPQLY
-424 HPKEKKGKL
+424 KPKEKGENL

-452 IIGCSLVIIA
+452 IIGCSVIILA

-488 SEAKLEKL
+488 SEAKLQKL
-496 SDITSKSVY
+496 SDITSKSIY
-505 TISYGDSEDEAL
+505 TISYGNSEEEAL
-517 KRNTQLNNFLEKEK
+517 ARNSELSSFLEKEK
-531 KEGKILSYNSIG
+531 KQGKILSYNSIG
-543 NIVLSKQDQQKKI
+543 SVVLSEKDQQKKI
-556 EAWIEFWDDNKK
+556 EEWNNFWNGNKK
-568 NRAISELI
+568 NETISELI
-576 SNGSKFGFNSTAF
+576 GNGNKLGFNSSAF
-589 DQTNENLNKDYST
+589 DNFNQVLNKNYTT
-602 LSLEDYKKVKALQI
+602 LSLKDYEKVKALQI
-616 PEFLS
+616 SEFMS
-621 NEKGFYTISNIV
+621 NENGFYTVSNVV
-633 KVDENKRN
+633 KVDETKRDA
-641 IFIKDV
+641 FIKDI
-647 EKNHEA
+647 EKKHDA

-690 FFRNFELTVLTMFP
+690 FFRNFELTILTMFP

-744 LTKAMQK
+744 LTQAMQK

-798 GMFSVIIITST
+798 GMFSVIVITST

-816 FLIINRAKKGLSP
+816 FFITNRAKKGLSP
-829 ITLRLFLHSVLSFVY
+829 ITLRLFLSAVFSFLY
-844 YGLGGFLFSVSG
+844 YGLGGMIFSAFGSLFI
-856 SYFVKNSKG
+856 KNTKG
-865 KTLELIKI
+865 RTLDIIKLIL
-873 FIARFLTSVLFTNP
+873 ARFLTSVLYSNP
-887 FVKKKLIK
+887 FVRKRVIR
-895 NSNEDFSNP
+895 NTAEDFSKP
-904 AIIIANHTSF
+904 AVIIANHTSF
-914 LDTLAIAMVTHKIVF
+914 LDTLAIAMATHKIIY
-929 LVNNWVYHSPIF
+929 LVNDWVYQSPVF
-941 GKIVKAL
+941 GKLVRAL

-958 NGIDKLKEKVDQ
+958 NGMEKLKEKIDQ

-976 FPEAERSYDNDI
+976 FPEAERSYTNDV
-988 KRFHKGAFYLAEKFG
+988 KRFHKGAFYLAEQFN
-1003 LDIVPV
+1003 LDVLPLY
-1009 FIHGNSEVLP
+1009 IHGNSEVLP
-1019 KGDFIIYDGSITI
+1019 KGDFIIYDGSITV
-1032 KVGDRISRDDISFG
+1032 KVGNRISREDMSFG
-1046 ENYSERTKK
+1046 KNYSERTKK
-1055 INAYFRNEF
+1055 INAYYREEF
-1064 AKMRNELEGENYFRK
+1064 AQLRKEIEDENYFK
-1079 KLFLSF
+1079 KMLFLSF
-1085 LYKENG
+1085 LYKDTD
-1091 VVKEIKEDFNN
+1091 VVKEIKKDFNAN
-1102 NRLTYFELNQYI
+1102 KSVYFELNKHI
-1114 PKDANIL
+1114 SNDATIL
-1121 HIADDF
+1121 HIADDY
-1127 GQKDILLTLYQAR
+1127 GQKDVLLTLYQAGR
-1140 RRVFSLI
+1140 RIFSLI
-1147 KNDEKR
+1147 KNDDKR
-1153 EIAEQNYLVK
+1153 ATAAHNYLVK
-1163 KRKLDYIRDISGI
+1163 RRKIHYIEELSEI
-1176 NKKIDVLLVSDNNFN
+1176 NKNIDVLLVSDDTFTVS
-1191 INTITDLPETII
+1191 TIQELPETII
-1203 FLNIKTDF
+1203 FVNTTNTLSESENYTLEFSSESIKVF
-1211 KKEGYNLDFTSETI
+1211 KTK
-1225 KIFKKQ
+1225 

>member
-1 MLKNLNLQPDFYNAM
+1 M

-25 LISKNRILSALLAL
+25 LISKNKVLSVFTAL
-39 GIAVICGFFASKI
+39 GIATLCVFFASKI
-52 HFEEDI
+52 NFEEDI

-63 RNEKS
+63 KNEKS

-101 TADTFLQKVEPLQK
+101 TADTFLQKTEPLQK
-115 YINTIQGKVNDYE
+115 YISSVQGKVNDNE
-128 ISETFDFVNQ
+128 ISETFDFVSQ
-138 NLPLFLDE
+138 NLPLFLNTE
-146 NDYKE
+146 DYRE
-151 IEGKLQKDSIA
+151 IDRKIRKDSIA
-162 KQVESNYISLA
+162 RQVENNYISLA

-186 DPLGIAFLGIRKL
+186 DPLGITFLGIRKL

-211 DNYVVTKDGKN
+211 DSYIVTKDGKN
-222 LLLFIDPKY
+222 LLLFIDPKN
-231 KSNDTKNNEAFV
+231 KSNDTKANEFFV
-243 DQLNAIKNNI
+243 DQLNIIKDSL

-262 MSYFGSPVI
+262 ISYFGSPVI
-271 AVANAKQIK
+271 AVANAQQIK
-280 KDIRNTVLISMTV
+280 KDIQNTVVISMTV
-293 LFVLLM
+293 LLVLLI
-299 YYFRNFFTPVI
+299 YYFRNFFTPII

-371 ITQPV
+371 ITQPI

-400 LGLFASITVILSSV
+400 LGLFAAITVILSSFT
-414 SALIIVPQLY
+414 ALIIVPQLY
-424 HPKEKKGKL
+424 KPKEKGENL

-452 IIGCSLVIIA
+452 IIGCSVIILA

-488 SEAKLEKL
+488 SEAKLQKL
-496 SDITSKSVY
+496 SDITSKSIY
-505 TISYGDSEDEAL
+505 TISYGNSEEEAL
-517 KRNTQLNNFLEKEK
+517 ARNSELSSFLEKEK
-531 KEGKILSYNSIG
+531 KQGKILSYNSIG
-543 NIVLSKQDQQKKI
+543 SVVLSEKDQQKKI
-556 EAWIEFWDDNKK
+556 EEWNNFWNGNKK
-568 NRAISELI
+568 NETISELI
-576 SNGSKFGFNSTAF
+576 GNGNKLGFNSSAF
-589 DQTNENLNKDYST
+589 DNFNQVLNKNYTT
-602 LSLEDYKKVKALQI
+602 LSLKDYEKVKALQI
-616 PEFLS
+616 SEFMS
-621 NEKGFYTISNIV
+621 NENGFYTVSNVV
-633 KVDENKRN
+633 KVDEIKRDA
-641 IFIKDV
+641 FIKDI
-647 EKNHEA
+647 EKKHDA

-690 FFRNFELTVLTMFP
+690 FFRNFELTILTMFP

-744 LTKAMQK
+744 LTQAMQK

-798 GMFSVIIITST
+798 GMFSVIVITST

-816 FLIINRAKKGLSP
+816 FFITNRAKKGLSP
-829 ITLRLFLHSVLSFVY
+829 ITLRLFLSAVFSFLY
-844 YGLGGFLFSVSG
+844 YGLGGMIFSAFGSLFI
-856 SYFVKNSKG
+856 KKTKG
-865 KTLELIKI
+865 RTLDIIKLIL
-873 FIARFLTSVLFTNP
+873 ARFLTSVLYSNP
-887 FVKKKLIK
+887 FVRKRVIR
-895 NSNEDFSNP
+895 NTAEDFSKP
-904 AIIIANHTSF
+904 AVIIANHTSF
-914 LDTLAIAMVTHKIVF
+914 LDTLAIAMATHKIIY
-929 LVNNWVYHSPIF
+929 LVNDWVYQSPVF
-941 GKIVKAL
+941 GKLVRAL

-958 NGIDKLKEKVDQ
+958 NGMEKLKEKVDQ

-976 FPEAERSYDNDI
+976 FPEAERSYTNDV
-988 KRFHKGAFYLAEKFG
+988 KRFHKGAFYLAEQFN
-1003 LDIVPV
+1003 LDVLPLY
-1009 FIHGNSEVLP
+1009 IHGNSEVLP
-1019 KGDFIIYDGSITI
+1019 KGDFIIYDGSITV
-1032 KVGDRISRDDISFG
+1032 KVGNRISREDMSFG
-1046 ENYSERTKK
+1046 KNYSERTKK
-1055 INAYFRNEF
+1055 INAYYREEF
-1064 AKMRNELEGENYFRK
+1064 AQLRKEIEDENYFK
-1079 KLFLSF
+1079 KMLFLSF
-1085 LYKENG
+1085 LYKDKD
-1091 VVKEIKEDFNN
+1091 VVKEVKKDFNAN
-1102 NRLTYFELNQYI
+1102 KSVYFELNKHI
-1114 PKDANIL
+1114 SNDATIL
-1121 HIADDF
+1121 HIADDY
-1127 GQKDILLTLYQAR
+1127 GQKDVLLTLYQAGR
-1140 RRVFSLI
+1140 RIFSLI

-1153 EIAEQNYLVK
+1153 ATAAHNYLVK
-1163 KRKLDYIRDISGI
+1163 RRKIHYIEELSEI
-1176 NKKIDVLLVSDNNFN
+1176 NKNIDVLLVSDDTFTVS
-1191 INTITDLPETII
+1191 TIQQLPETII
-1203 FLNIKTDF
+1203 FVNTTNTLSESENYTLEFSSESIKVF
-1211 KKEGYNLDFTSETI
+1211 KTK
-1225 KIFKKQ
+1225 

>member
-1 MLKNLNLQPDFYNAM
+1 M

-25 LISKNRILSALLAL
+25 LISKNRFLSILFTA
-39 GIAVICGFFASKI
+39 GIALVCLFFASKI
-52 HFEEDI
+52 NFEEDI

-63 RNEKS
+63 KSEKS

-92 NEDSFQLSE
+92 SEDSFQLSE
-101 TADTFLQKVEPLQK
+101 TANIFLEKISPLKK
-115 YINTIQGKVNDYE
+115 YIGAIQGKVNDNE

-146 NDYKE
+146 NDYKKINE
-151 IEGKLQKDSIA
+151 KLQKDSIA
-162 KQVESNYISLA
+162 KQVENNYISLS
-173 SPTSLV
+173 SPTGLV

-186 DPLGIAFLGIRKL
+186 DPLGITFLGIKKL
-199 NALNISKDFKLE
+199 NALNISQDFKLE
-211 DNYVVTKDGKN
+211 DNYIVTKDGKN
-222 LLLFIDPKY
+222 LLLFIDPRN
-231 KSNDTKNNEAFV
+231 KSNDTKNNEFFV
-243 DQLNAIKNNI
+243 DQLNTIKDDI

-262 MSYFGSPVI
+262 ISYFGSPVI
-271 AVANAKQIK
+271 AVANAEQIK
-280 KDIRNTVLISMTV
+280 KDIQNTVMISMTV
-293 LFVLLM
+293 LLILLI
-299 YYFRNFFTPVI
+299 YYFRNFFTPII

-316 FSVLLALLVLYF
+316 FSVLLALLILYF

-341 AILIGITIDYALHI
+341 AILIGITIDYSLHI

-371 ITQPV
+371 ITQPI

-400 LGLFASITVILSSV
+400 LGLFASITVMLSSI

-424 HPKEKKGKL
+424 HPKEKAGHVS
-433 NTNFIDKIGSYPY
+433 TNFIDRIGFYPY

-452 IIGCSLVIIA
+452 IIGCSLIIIA

-474 DIGDLNYIPKELKI
+474 DIGDLNYIPKDLKI
-488 SEAKLEKL
+488 SEAKLQRL
-496 SDITSKSVY
+496 SDITSKSIY
-505 TISYGDSEDEAL
+505 TISYGSSEEEAL
-517 KRNTQLNNFLEKEK
+517 ARNTQLNQFLEKEK
-531 KEGKILSYNSIG
+531 KDGKILSYNSLG
-543 NIVLSKQDQQKKI
+543 NVVLSEKDQQKKI
-556 EAWIEFWDDNKK
+556 ENWKNFWDDNKK
-568 NRAISELI
+568 RQTVSELTN
-576 SNGSKFGFNSTAF
+576 NGNKFGFNSSAF
-589 DQTNENLNKDYST
+589 AQFTGLLNKNYSIRSLRDY
-602 LSLEDYKKVKALQI
+602 EKIKALQVS
-616 PEFLS
+616 EFLS
-621 NEKGFYTISNIV
+621 NENGFYTVSNIV
-633 KVDENKRN
+633 KVDETKRN
-641 IFIKDV
+641 VFIKDV
-647 EKNHEA
+647 EKKQDV

-709 VVTAGILYFLGLE
+709 IVTAGILYFLGLE
-722 LNIFSTVVCTLVFG
+722 LNIFSTVVCTLIFG

-816 FLIINRAKKGLSP
+816 LLIINRAKKGLSP
-829 ITLRLFLHSVLSFVY
+829 ITFRLFLHSTLSFLY
-844 YGLGGFLFSVSG
+844 YGLGGFLFSLFGTV
-856 SYFVKNSKG
+856 FVKNAG
-865 KTLELIKI
+865 GNTLKYIKI
-873 FIARFLTSVLFTNP
+873 FIAKFLTSVLYSNP
-887 FVKKKLIK
+887 FVKKVVI
-895 NSNEDFSNP
+895 NNPNEDFSKP

-914 LDTLAIAMVTHKIVF
+914 LDTLALAMTNYKIVY
-929 LVNNWVYHSPIF
+929 LVNDWVYNSPIF
-941 GKIVKAL
+941 GKLVKAL

-958 NGIDKLKEKVDQ
+958 NGIDKLKEKIEQ

-976 FPEAERSYDNDI
+976 FPEAERSYTNDV
-988 KRFHKGAFYLAEKFG
+988 KRFHKGAFYLSEQLN
-1003 LDIVPV
+1003 LDILPMY
-1009 FIHGNSEVLP
+1009 IHGNSEVLP
-1019 KGDFIIYDGSITI
+1019 KGDFIIYDGSITV
-1032 KVGDRISRDDISFG
+1032 KVGERIDKDDHKFG
-1046 ENYSERTKK
+1046 TTYSERTKR
-1055 INAYFRNEF
+1055 INAYFREEF
-1064 AKMRNELEGENYFRK
+1064 AKLRNELEDENYFRK

-1085 LYKENG
+1085 LYKENDI
-1091 VVKEIKEDFNN
+1091 VKEIKEDFNIN
-1102 NRLTYFELNQYI
+1102 KSAYFELNKHI
-1114 PKDANIL
+1114 PKEATVL
-1121 HIADDF
+1121 HIADDY
-1127 GQKDILLTLYQAR
+1127 GQTDVLLTLQEASR
-1140 RRVFSLI
+1140 KIFSLI
-1147 KNDEKR
+1147 SDPEKR
-1153 EIAEQNYLVK
+1153 EVAAHNYIVK
-1163 KRKLDYIRDISGI
+1163 RRKINYISSISEI
-1176 NKKIDVLLVSDNNFN
+1176 NKKVGILLVSNENYDLSTLGQLPEIIIFFN
-1191 INTITDLPETII
+1191 IK
-1203 FLNIKTDF
+1203 NILF
-1211 KKEGYNLDFTSETI
+1211 QNSEYHSYFSSESI
-1225 KIFKKQ
+1225 KIYKR

>member
-1 MLKNLNLQPDFYNAM
+1 M
-16 HRFFIFLYY
+16 HRFFIFLYD
-25 LISKNRILSALLAL
+25 LISKNRFLSVLFAL
-39 GIAVICGFFASKI
+39 GISALCLFFASRI
-52 HFEEDI
+52 NFEEDI

-63 RNEKS
+63 KSEKS

-92 NEDSFQLSE
+92 GEDNFQLSE
-101 TADTFLQKVEPLQK
+101 TADTFLQKTEPMQK
-115 YINTIQGKVNDYE
+115 YIGSIQGKVNDNE
-128 ISETFDFVNQ
+128 ISETFDFVSR

-146 NDYKE
+146 NDYKN
-151 IEGKLQKDSIA
+151 IERKLSKDSIA
-162 KQVESNYISLA
+162 RQVENNYISLV

-179 TKEFIKK
+179 TKDFIKK
-186 DPLGIAFLGIRKL
+186 DPLGITFLGIKKL

-211 DNYVVTKDGKN
+211 DNYIVTKDGKN
-222 LLLFIDPKY
+222 LLLFIEPKN
-231 KSNDTKNNEAFV
+231 KSNDTKNNEVFV
-243 DQLNAIKNNI
+243 NQLNEIKDSI

-262 MSYFGSPVI
+262 ISYFGSPVI
-271 AVANAKQIK
+271 AVANAQQIK
-280 KDIRNTVLISMTV
+280 KDIQNTVLISMTV
-293 LFVLLM
+293 LLILLI
-299 YYFRNFFTPVI
+299 YYFRNFFTPII

-316 FSVLLALLVLYF
+316 FSVLIALMILYF

-371 ITQPV
+371 ITQPI

-400 LGLFASITVILSSV
+400 LGLFAAITVILSSIL
-414 SALIIVPQLY
+414 ALIIVPQLY
-424 HPKEKKGKL
+424 HPKKKEKKL
-433 NTNFIDKIGSYPY
+433 NTNFIDRIGSYPY

-452 IIGCSLVIIA
+452 IIGCSLIIIA

-474 DIGDLNYIPKELKI
+474 DIGDLNYIPEELKI

-496 SDITSKSVY
+496 SDITSKSIY
-505 TISYGDSEDEAL
+505 TISYGNSEEEAL
-517 KRNTQLNNFLEKEK
+517 TRNSQLNHFLEQEK
-531 KEGKILSYNSIG
+531 REGKILSYNSLG
-543 NIVLSKQDQQKKI
+543 NIVLSEKDQQKKTD
-556 EAWIEFWDDNKK
+556 AWKKFWDQDKK
-568 NRAISELI
+568 KQTISELI
-576 SNGSKFGFNSTAF
+576 RNGNKFGFNSTAF
-589 DQTNENLNKDYST
+589 AQFDETLHQNYST
-602 LSLEDYKKVKALQI
+602 LSLKDYEKVKALQI
-616 PEFLS
+616 SEFLGS
-621 NEKGFYTISNIV
+621 EKGFYTVSNVV
-633 KVDENKRN
+633 KVDENKRDA
-641 IFIKDV
+641 FIKDIE
-647 EKNHEA
+647 EKHDV

-666 GLLKRDFNT
+666 GLLKKDFNT

-690 FFRNFELTVLTMFP
+690 FFRNFELSVLTMFP

-816 FLIINRAKKGLSP
+816 LLIIHRAKKGLSP
-829 ITLRLFLHSVLSFVY
+829 VTFRMFIHSIFSFLY
-844 YGLGGFLFSVSG
+844 YGLGGLFFSVFG
-856 SYFVKNSKG
+856 SFFVRNSKG
-865 KTLELIKI
+865 KTLDFIKLLM
-873 FIARFLTSVLFTNP
+873 ARFLTSVLYLNP
-887 FVKKKLIK
+887 LVKKKVIK
-895 NSNEDFSNP
+895 NIREDFSRP
-904 AIIIANHTSF
+904 AVIIANHTSF
-914 LDTLAIAMVTHKIVF
+914 LDTLAIAMATHKIVY
-929 LVNNWVYHSPIF
+929 LVNDWVYQSPVF
-941 GKIVKAL
+941 GKLVRAL

-958 NGIDKLKEKVDQ
+958 NGMEKLKEKVDQ

-976 FPEAERSYDNDI
+976 FPEAERSYTNDVM
-988 KRFHKGAFYLAEKFG
+988 RFHKGAFYLAEQFG
-1003 LDIVPV
+1003 LDILPLY
-1009 FIHGNSEVLP
+1009 IHGNSEVLP
-1019 KGDFIIYDGSITI
+1019 KGDFIIYDGNIIVKT
-1032 KVGDRISRDDISFG
+1032 GDRISNHDTSFG
-1046 ENYSERTKK
+1046 KNYSERTKK
-1055 INAYFRNEF
+1055 INAYYRGEFARLRNEI
-1064 AKMRNELEGENYFRK
+1064 EDENYFKK

-1085 LYKENG
+1085 LYKEND
-1091 VVKEIKEDFNN
+1091 VVQEVKQDFNTN
-1102 NRLTYFELNQYI
+1102 KSVYFELNKHI
-1114 PKDANIL
+1114 PNDAVLL

-1127 GQKDILLTLYQAR
+1127 GQKDVLLTLYQAGR
-1140 RRVFSLI
+1140 RIFSRI
-1147 KNDEKR
+1147 GNEEKR
-1153 EIAEQNYLVK
+1153 EIAKQNYLVK
-1163 KRKLDYIRDISGI
+1163 RRKLNYIDDISKV
-1176 NKKIDVLLVSDNNFN
+1176 NKKIDVLLVSDENF
-1191 INTITDLPETII
+1191 DLNSISDPPETVIL
-1203 FLNIKTDF
+1203 LNIKNQKFENSTYL
-1211 KKEGYNLDFTSETI
+1211 EELNSGSI

>member
-1 MLKNLNLQPDFYNAM
+1 M

-25 LISKNRILSALLAL
+25 LISKNKILSVLTAL
-39 GIAVICGFFASKI
+39 GIAFLCIFFASKI
-52 HFEEDI
+52 NFEEDI

-63 RNEKS
+63 KNEKS

-81 DKIIVIIENKS
+81 DKIIVIIENRS
-92 NEDSFQLSE
+92 DEDSFLLSE
-101 TADTFLQKVEPLQK
+101 TADTFLKKIEPLQK
-115 YINTIQGKVNDYE
+115 YIGSVQGKVNDNE

-138 NLPLFLDE
+138 NLPLFLNE
-146 NDYKE
+146 SDYKQ
-151 IEGKLQKDSIA
+151 IDGKLQKDSIA
-162 KQVESNYISLA
+162 RQVENNYISLV

-186 DPLGIAFLGIRKL
+186 DPLGLTFLGIKKL

-211 DNYVVTKDGKN
+211 DSYIVTKDGKN
-222 LLLFIDPKY
+222 LLLFIDPKN
-231 KSNDTKNNEAFV
+231 KSNDTKANEAFV
-243 DQLNAIKNNI
+243 DQLNSIKDSI
-253 NKQFKGKTE
+253 NKQFRGKTE
-262 MSYFGSPVI
+262 ISYFGSPVI
-271 AVANAKQIK
+271 AVANAQQIK
-280 KDIRNTVLISMTV
+280 KDIQNTVVISMTV
-293 LFVLLM
+293 LLILLI
-299 YYFRNFFTPVI
+299 YYFRNFFTPII

-371 ITQPV
+371 ITQPI

-400 LGLFASITVILSSV
+400 LGLFAAITVILSSIT
-414 SALIIVPQLY
+414 ALIIVPQLY
-424 HPKEKKGKL
+424 KPKVKGEHL
-433 NTNFIDKIGSYPY
+433 NTNFIDRIGSYPY

-452 IIGCSLVIIA
+452 IIGCSIIILA

-488 SEAKLEKL
+488 SEAKLQKL
-496 SDITSKSVY
+496 SDITSKSIY
-505 TISYGDSEDEAL
+505 TISYGNSEEEAL
-517 KRNTQLNNFLEKEK
+517 TRNSELSSFLENEK

-543 NIVLSKQDQQKKI
+543 SIVLSEKDQQKKI
-556 EAWIEFWDDNKK
+556 DEWNHFWNEQKK
-568 NRAISELI
+568 NHTISELI
-576 SNGSKFGFNSTAF
+576 SNGNKFGFNGSAF
-589 DQTNENLNKDYST
+589 DHFNEALHKNYTALSLKDYQ
-602 LSLEDYKKVKALQI
+602 KVKALQI
-616 PEFLS
+616 SEFMS
-621 NEKGFYTISNIV
+621 NENGFYTVSNVV
-633 KVDENKRN
+633 KVDENKRD
-641 IFIKDV
+641 IFIKDI
-647 EKNHEA
+647 EKKHDA
-653 LAIDR
+653 IAIDR

-744 LTKAMQK
+744 LTQAMQK

-816 FLIINRAKKGLSP
+816 LLITNRAKKGLSP
-829 ITLRLFLHSVLSFVY
+829 ITFRMFIWAVFSFLY
-844 YGLGGFLFSVSG
+844 YGVGGLLFSAFG
-856 SYFVKNSKG
+856 SFFVKNSRG
-865 KTLELIKI
+865 NILNIIKI
-873 FIARFLTSVLFTNP
+873 ILARFLTSVLYSNP
-887 FVKKKLIK
+887 FVKKKVIK
-895 NSNEDFSNP
+895 NPAEDFSKP
-904 AIIIANHTSF
+904 AVIIANHTSF
-914 LDTLAIAMVTHKIVF
+914 LDTLAIAMTTHKIIY
-929 LVNNWVYHSPIF
+929 LVNDWVYQSPIF
-941 GKIVKAL
+941 GKLVKAL

-958 NGIDKLKEKVDQ
+958 NGMEKLREKVEQ

-976 FPEAERSYDNDI
+976 FPEAERSYTNDI
-988 KRFHKGAFYLAEKFG
+988 KRFHKGAFYLAEQFG
-1003 LDIVPV
+1003 LDILPIY
-1009 FIHGNSEVLP
+1009 IHGNSEVLP
-1019 KGDFIIYDGSITI
+1019 KGDFIIYDGSITV
-1032 KVGDRISRDDISFG
+1032 KVGDRISKDNVSFG
-1046 ENYSERTKK
+1046 KNYSERTKK
-1055 INAYFRNEF
+1055 INAYFREEF
-1064 AKMRNELEGENYFRK
+1064 AKLREEIEDENYFKK
-1079 KLFLSF
+1079 KLFLSY
-1085 LYKENG
+1085 LYKDSE
-1091 VVKEIKEDFNN
+1091 VVKEVKEDFNTN
-1102 NRLTYFELNQYI
+1102 KSVYFELNKHISSQ
-1114 PKDANIL
+1114 ANIL

-1127 GQKDILLTLYQAR
+1127 GQKDALLTLYQAGR
-1140 RRVFSLI
+1140 RIFSLI
-1147 KNDEKR
+1147 RDNEKR
-1153 EIAEQNYLVK
+1153 ETAAHSYLI
-1163 KRKLDYIRDISGI
+1163 KRRKIHYIKDLSEI
-1176 NKKIDVLLVSDNNFN
+1176 NKKIDVLLVSDEHFPMN
-1191 INTITDLPETII
+1191 DDLHELPETII
-1203 FLNIKTDF
+1203 FVNIKNTLF
-1211 KKEGYNLDFTSETI
+1211 ESENYTLKWSSESI
-1225 KIFKKQ
+1225 KIFKTK

>member
-1 MLKNLNLQPDFYNAM
+1 M

-25 LISKNRILSALLAL
+25 LISKNKILSVFTAL
-39 GIAVICGFFASKI
+39 GIAALCMFFASKI
-52 HFEEDI
+52 NFEEDI

-63 RNEKS
+63 KNEKS

-92 NEDSFQLSE
+92 SEDSFQLSE
-101 TADTFLQKVEPLQK
+101 TADTFLKKIEPLQK
-115 YINTIQGKVNDYE
+115 YIGSVQGKVNDNE

-138 NLPLFLDE
+138 NLPLFLNE

-151 IEGKLQKDSIA
+151 IDQKLQKDSIA
-162 KQVESNYISLA
+162 KQVENNYISLV

-186 DPLGIAFLGIRKL
+186 DPLGLTFLGIKKL

-211 DNYVVTKDGKN
+211 DSYIVTKDGKN
-222 LLLFIDPKY
+222 LLLFIDPKN
-231 KSNDTKNNEAFV
+231 KSNDTKANEAFV
-243 DQLNAIKNNI
+243 DQLNSIKDGI

-262 MSYFGSPVI
+262 ISYFGSPVI

-280 KDIRNTVLISMTV
+280 KDIQNTVVISMTV
-293 LFVLLM
+293 LLVLLI
-299 YYFRNFFTPVI
+299 YYFRNIFTPII

-371 ITQPV
+371 ITQPI

-400 LGLFASITVILSSV
+400 LGLFAAITVILSSIT
-414 SALIIVPQLY
+414 ALIIVPQLY
-424 HPKEKKGKL
+424 KPKEKSEQP

-452 IIGCSLVIIA
+452 IIGCSIIILA

-488 SEAKLEKL
+488 SEAKLQKL
-496 SDITSKSVY
+496 SDITSKSIY
-505 TISYGDSEDEAL
+505 TISYGDSEEQAL
-517 KRNTQLNNFLEKEK
+517 SRNSELSSFLEKEK

-543 NIVLSKQDQQKKI
+543 SVVLSEKDQQKKI
-556 EAWIEFWDDNKK
+556 EEWNRFWNDQKK
-568 NRAISELI
+568 SQTISELV
-576 SNGSKFGFNSTAF
+576 SNGNKFGFNSSAF
-589 DQTNENLNKDYST
+589 DGFNEVLHKNYSALSLKDYQ
-602 LSLEDYKKVKALQI
+602 KVKALQI
-616 PEFLS
+616 SEFMS
-621 NEKGFYTISNIV
+621 NENGFYTVSNVV
-633 KVDENKRN
+633 KVDEKKRDT
-641 IFIKDV
+641 FIRDI
-647 EKNHEA
+647 EKKHDA
-653 LAIDR
+653 IAIDR

-681 LAIILTIIV
+681 LAIVLTIIV
-690 FFRNFELTVLTMFP
+690 FFRNFELTILTMFP

-744 LTKAMQK
+744 LTQAMQK

-757 NELPTYRISIILAV
+757 NELPTYRTSIILAV

-816 FLIINRAKKGLSP
+816 LLITNRAKKGLSP
-829 ITLRLFLHSVLSFVY
+829 ITFRLFLRAVFSFLY
-844 YGLGGFLFSVSG
+844 YGLGGLVFSAVGSLFI
-856 SYFVKNSKG
+856 KNSKG
-865 KTLELIKI
+865 RTLDIIKLILAK
-873 FIARFLTSVLFTNP
+873 FLTSVLYITP
-887 FVKKKLIK
+887 FVKKRVIK
-895 NSNEDFSNP
+895 NLSEDFSKP
-904 AIIIANHTSF
+904 AVIIANHTSF
-914 LDTLAIAMVTHKIVF
+914 LDTLAIAMATHKIIY
-929 LVNNWVYHSPIF
+929 LVNDWVYESPVF
-941 GKIVKAL
+941 GKLVRAL

-958 NGIDKLKEKVDQ
+958 NGMDKLKEKVEQ

-976 FPEAERSYDNDI
+976 FPEAERSYTNDV
-988 KRFHKGAFYLAEKFG
+988 KRFHKGAFYLAEQFG
-1003 LDIVPV
+1003 LDILPLY
-1009 FIHGNSEVLP
+1009 IHGNSEVLP
-1019 KGDFIIYDGSITI
+1019 KGDFIIYDGSITV
-1032 KVGDRISRDDISFG
+1032 KVGNRISKDDMSFG
-1046 ENYSERTKK
+1046 KNYSERTKK
-1055 INAYFRNEF
+1055 INAYFREEF
-1064 AKMRNELEGENYFRK
+1064 AKLREEIEDENYFKK
-1079 KLFLSF
+1079 KLFLSY
-1085 LYKENG
+1085 LYKDSEM
-1091 VVKEIKEDFNN
+1091 VKAVKEDFNAN
-1102 NRLTYFELNQYI
+1102 KSVYFELNKHI
-1114 PKDANIL
+1114 SNDANIL
-1121 HIADDF
+1121 HLADDF
-1127 GQKDILLTLYQAR
+1127 GQKDALLTLYQAS

-1147 KNDEKR
+1147 QNDEKR
-1153 EIAEQNYLVK
+1153 ATAAHSYLVK
-1163 KRKLDYIRDISGI
+1163 RRKIQYIKDLSEV
-1176 NKKIDVLLVSDNNFN
+1176 NKKIDVLLVSHDRFTWND
-1191 INTITDLPETII
+1191 IQELPETII
-1203 FLNIKTDF
+1203 FVNTKSDSFESDNYALKFSSESLKVFKT
-1211 KKEGYNLDFTSETI
+1211 K
-1225 KIFKKQ
+1225 